1 MRKAGSRDWF
11 KCNRIPAA
19 GFFMGLSFFFLNSL
33 NKIRMDF
40 VMDSY
45 GLTKE
50 HIGKNKK
57 R

>member
-19 GFFMGLSFFFLNSL
+19 GFFIGFLNPL

-45 GLTKE
+45 DLTKE
-50 HIGKNKK
+50 DIGKNKK